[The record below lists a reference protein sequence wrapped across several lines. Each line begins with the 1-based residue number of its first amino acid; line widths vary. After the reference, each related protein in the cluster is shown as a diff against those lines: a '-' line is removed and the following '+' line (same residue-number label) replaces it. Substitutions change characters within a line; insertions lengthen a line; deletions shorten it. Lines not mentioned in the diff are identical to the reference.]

1 VKILEQLWMAD
12 PGLTPFFVPSCTH
25 VPNFGPFD
33 KDQAGDPLSFV
44 PIFHS
49 ESTRINSLPTTRR
62 TSPEEEERIQ
72 QAT

>member
-1 VKILEQLWMAD
+1 MVLGLSKIKCVLAIWA
-12 PGLTPFFVPSCTH
+12 FS
-25 VPNFGPFD
+25 FD
-33 KDQAGDPLSFV
+33 KDHADDPMSFV

-49 ESTRINSLPTTRR
+49 ESTRINNLPTTRR